1 MSAMS
6 GTIPWSATAEAVVLE
21 RREYAGGVGAT
32 IQMAHAHGLHTR
44 PSAHLVGALRR
55 EAKLSAYL
63 EFECRGWVASMWTS
77 RASPTAL
84 IRLRA
89 RQGDVVRVR
98 AYGPDAGKAL
108 DIVTWVLQQG
118 TSTHEDAFTPEV
130 DEALLEEF
138 GSWEAIREWALSG
151 MR

>member
-1 MSAMS
+1 MS
-6 GTIPWSATAEAVVLE
+6 GTIPWSAPPEAVVLE

-32 IQMAHAHGLHTR
+32 IQMGRAYGLHTR
-44 PSAHLVGALRR
+44 PSARLVGALRR
-55 EAKLSAYL
+55 AKLSAYL
-63 EFECRGWVASMWTS
+63 EFECRGWVASMWAS

-84 IRLRA
+84 LRLRA

-98 AYGPDAGKAL
+98 AQGPDAGKAL
-108 DIVTWVLQQG
+108 DIVMWVLQQG
-118 TSTHEDAFTPEV
+118 PGTHEDAFSPEV

-138 GSWEAIREWALSG
+138 GSWEAIRAWALSG